1 MTASHGSCDFLYM
14 HSDIPE
20 GMTIREWR
28 ARRAANRP
36 TRHPR
41 RLRARAA
48 TVTAWRAP
56 ARALTWPRT
65 ASVRASG
72 GRHWALRRAGP
83 RAEVS
88 PTPALPE
95 KARAAAP

>member
-1 MTASHGSCDFLYM
+1 MTASYGSCDFLYV

-28 ARRAANRP
+28 AERAANRP
-36 TRHPR
+36 ARHPW

-48 TVTAWRAP
+48 AVTAWRAP
-56 ARALTWPRT
+56 ARALTWPRI
-65 ASVRASG
+65 AGVRASG
-72 GRHWALRRAGP
+72 GGHRALRRAGP
-83 RAEVS
+83 RAQVS